1 MIPLSQPAQPTRAST
16 FRVRLSWVDL
26 AILLAI
32 SLWGSNYVVSKAAT
46 DTVPP
51 LAWNALRF
59 SAAAVGFY
67 VLLRAAKVRLAIP
80 RPLWW
85 PLILSSLVGHA
96 LYQPLFINGLHL
108 TSASNAVLILTIGPI
123 WIIVFNAV
131 RGQERITRAAVLGLF
146 VALTG
151 VVIVIIGRFAGQHEA
166 GGAGITGDLL
176 LIACTIAWAA
186 GVLLTRKP
194 LQAGEPI
201 VATFWMT
208 VCGAVTQMVI
218 GTPALLTMEWRV
230 ITPGIVTAML
240 YSGVMCVAVG
250 SVLFNF
256 GVAQIGTSRASVFM
270 YVQPLVTALLAVL
283 FLNEQFT
290 PLLIGG
296 GLLIFIGVNLAR
308 RT

>member
-1 MIPLSQPAQPTRAST
+1 MPRASV

-32 SLWGSNYVVSKAAT
+32 SLWSSNYIVSKAAT
-46 DTVPP
+46 DSVPP

-67 VLLRAAKVRLAIP
+67 ILLRIAKVRLGIP
-80 RPLWW
+80 RLLWW
-85 PLILSSLVGHA
+85 PLILSSLVSHA
-96 LYQPLFINGLHL
+96 VYQPLFINGLHL
-108 TSASNAVLILTIGPI
+108 TSASNTVLIISIGPI
-123 WIIVFNAV
+123 WIIVFNAI
-131 RGQERITRAAVLGLF
+131 RGQERITRGAVLGLF
-146 VALTG
+146 VALAG
-151 VVIVIIGRFAGQHEA
+151 VIIVIIGRFAGQQET
-166 GGAGITGDLL
+166 GGVGITGDLL
-176 LIACTIAWAA
+176 LVGCTIAWAG

-208 VCGAVTQMVI
+208 VCGAASQLVI
-218 GTPALLTMEWRV
+218 GTPALLGMDWRV
-230 ITPGIVTAML
+230 ITPGILSAMF
-240 YSGVMCVAVG
+240 YSGVLCIAVG
-250 SVLFNF
+250 GVLFNF
-256 GVAQIGTSRASVFM
+256 GVAQIGTSRAAVFM
-270 YVQPLVTALLAVL
+270 YAQPFVTALLAVL

-296 GLLIFIGVNLAR
+296 GVLIFIGVNLAR